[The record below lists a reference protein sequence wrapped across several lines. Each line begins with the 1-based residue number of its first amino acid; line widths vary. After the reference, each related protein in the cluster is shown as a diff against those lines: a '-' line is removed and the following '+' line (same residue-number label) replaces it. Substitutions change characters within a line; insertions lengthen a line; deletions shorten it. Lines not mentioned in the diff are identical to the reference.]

1 MALILKEYV
10 FDRVESCGKKSPVR
24 VILEELEKMSPCE
37 GVNVKLNDYDWV
49 LTVKSLGELRGF
61 NVEEEGKEDGF
72 IKLKVYNPCQ

>member
-49 LTVKSLGELRGF
+49 
-61 NVEEEGKEDGF
+61 
-72 IKLKVYNPCQ
+72 P